1 MPFILQTSGLSKK
14 IGSKALV
21 TDVNIHI
28 PKGEIYGFLGPNGA
42 GKTTVMKMITNLWK
56 PTSGTIEMF
65 GEVLTPKSYEVL
77 KRMGSI
83 IEFPT
88 FYDHMTGRENLQ
100 LHCEYMGYYNVDSV
114 ESALQM
120 LDLTSAADQPVK
132 NYSLGMKERLGIAR
146 AIMCKPELL
155 ILDEPT
161 NGLDPAGMKQIRD
174 LLKTLC
180 SEYGITVMISSHI
193 LSEVESIADTVA
205 IIHHGKMMK
214 EIRMQ
219 DIEEMNLNYVELSVT
234 DEKRAAYVLTEK
246 LGLQNFKILDSGKI
260 RIYDHAA
267 STQQLTKILALN
279 DVEVVSIGKKSE
291 TLEDYFLKLTGEV
304 KYIMLKLI
312 RLEWK
317 KNNVGKY
324 IRNVVIMSALICLF
338 IFALCY
344 LGIAN
349 DPDTGVPDAVPGN
362 SAISSSIE
370 LFTSMAFLVF
380 TSVMLSTYIVSAYK
394 NKTMNLMFSYP
405 IKRQKILVSQMLAV
419 WIFNFV
425 ALVLTKLLIYGCILL
440 GSQFMVSSFPLD
452 YNMASMGFYIQLLLK
467 SVVIVTMSFIALFIG
482 MAMKSSKATIV
493 SSFLL
498 IFLTQANVG
507 DFSLADNAILPVV
520 LMVLSLIFAFL
531 SIYNVETKD
540 LN

>member
-1 MPFILQTSGLSKK
+1 
-14 IGSKALV
+14 
-21 TDVNIHI
+21 
-28 PKGEIYGFLGPNGA
+28 
-42 GKTTVMKMITNLWK
+42 
-56 PTSGTIEMF
+56 
-65 GEVLTPKSYEVL
+65 
-77 KRMGSI
+77 
-83 IEFPT
+83 
-88 FYDHMTGRENLQ
+88 
-100 LHCEYMGYYNVDSV
+100 
-114 ESALQM
+114 
-120 LDLTSAADQPVK
+120 
-132 NYSLGMKERLGIAR
+132 
-146 AIMCKPELL
+146 
-155 ILDEPT
+155 
-161 NGLDPAGMKQIRD
+161 
-174 LLKTLC
+174 
-180 SEYGITVMISSHI
+180 
-193 LSEVESIADTVA
+193 
-205 IIHHGKMMK
+205 
-214 EIRMQ
+214 
-219 DIEEMNLNYVELSVT
+219 
-234 DEKRAAYVLTEK
+234 
-246 LGLQNFKILDSGKI
+246 
-260 RIYDHAA
+260 
-267 STQQLTKILALN
+267 
-279 DVEVVSIGKKSE
+279 
-291 TLEDYFLKLTGEV
+291 
-304 KYIMLKLI
+304 MLKLI

-349 DPDTGVPDAVPGN
+349 DPDTGVPDAAPGN
-362 SAISSSIE
+362 SVISSSIE

-452 YNMASMGFYIQLLLK
+452 YNMACMGFYIQLLLK

-520 LMVLSLIFAFL
+520 LMILSLIFAFL